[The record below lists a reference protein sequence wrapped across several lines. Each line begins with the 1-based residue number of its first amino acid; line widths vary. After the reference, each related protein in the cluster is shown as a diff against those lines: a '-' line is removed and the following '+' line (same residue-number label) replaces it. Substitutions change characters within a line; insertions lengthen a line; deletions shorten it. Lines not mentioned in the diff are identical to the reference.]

1 MKRRSFV
8 KGTLSASVAGLAVG
22 AGLIPASL
30 LAEDKKA
37 EAAAAASKDAEAKPA
52 ADAAKDAEA
61 KPTGDA
67 TSFDSTI
74 IDSATASDK
83 IKLKAP
89 DVAENGAVVP
99 VTVDASS
106 LEGVTKIQI
115 IATNNP
121 DAIAGTFNLAEGT
134 VAFASTRIKM
144 GKTGPVIALVTVGD
158 KSFKAQKDVKVTIGG
173 CGG

>member
-22 AGLIPASL
+22 VGLIPASL
-30 LAEDKKA
+30 LAEEKKA
-37 EAAAAASKDAEAKPA
+37 EEAAAATKDAEAKPA
-52 ADAAKDAEA
+52 ADAEKDAEA
-61 KPTGDA
+61 KPAA
-67 TSFDSTI
+67 TSFDSSI
-74 IDSATASDK
+74 IDSAEESDK

-99 VTVDASS
+99 VTVDASD
-106 LEGVTKIQI
+106 LEGATKIQI

-121 DAIAGTFNLAEGT
+121 DAIAGTFNLVEGT

>member
-37 EAAAAASKDAEAKPA
+37 EEAAAASKDAEAT
-52 ADAAKDAEA
+52 KDAEA
-61 KPTGDA
+61 KPAGHA

-74 IDSATASDK
+74 VDSAEKSDK

-99 VTVDASS
+99 VTVDASG

>member
-37 EAAAAASKDAEAKPA
+37 EEAAAAS
-52 ADAAKDAEA
+52 KDAEA

-74 IDSATASDK
+74 IDSAKESAK

-99 VTVDASS
+99 VTVDASG

-121 DAIAGTFNLAEGT
+121 DAIAGTFNLSEGT

>member
-22 AGLIPASL
+22 VGLIPASL

-37 EAAAAASKDAEAKPA
+37 KEAAAATKDAEAKP
-52 ADAAKDAEA
+52 ES
-61 KPTGDA
+61 DA
-67 TSFDSTI
+67 TNFDSTI
-74 IDSATASDK
+74 IDSAEESDK

-99 VTVDASS
+99 VTVDASG
-106 LEGVTKIQI
+106 LEGATKIQI

-121 DAIAGTFNLAEGT
+121 DAMAATFNLAKGT

>member
-37 EAAAAASKDAEAKPA
+37 DADAKPA
-52 ADAAKDAEA
+52 ADVAKDTDA
-61 KPTGDA
+61 KPAGDA
-67 TSFDSTI
+67 TSFDSAI
-74 IDSATASDK
+74 IDSAEDSDK

-99 VTVDASS
+99 VTVDASG
-106 LEGVTKIQI
+106 LEGATKIQI

-134 VAFASTRIKM
+134 IAFASTRIKM

-158 KSFKAQKDVKVTIGG
+158 KVFKVQKNVKVTIGG